1 MLTFQFHQPLIID
14 HVLHSPESWVTT
26 HDPCKIQY
34 VDSKLTLKH
43 LLFPTLSDSG
53 IMKRKE
59 FDRISK
65 ICRLLYQTSQEL
77 KTQAYEGHLHQL
89 DPVEGLRLSTSQMMI
104 RGGGE
109 ILVPG
114 GDLLRMA
121 NTMIKLRELQ
131 RYLDNREDKSHRF
144 TLVTVSMDDF
154 ISDPEAFTAKYLN
167 FMLGNNSHL
176 ICPGMNC
183 QSKIKMIAKSFGKK
197 YAMMK
202 ESGSSHVT
210 TGLHT
215 EKDLMK
221 NVLKM
226 DPYFGPILD
235 RIQILVNEELHK
247 SNDPVHAFT
256 KKSIK
261 HRTD

>member
-1 MLTFQFHQPLIID
+1 MLTFLFYQPLNG
-14 HVLHSPESWVTT
+14 HLLYSPEPWVTA
-26 HDPCKIQY
+26 HDPCELQY
-34 VDSKLTLKH
+34 VNSTLTLKH

-53 IMKRKE
+53 IMKRKD

-65 ICRLLYQTSQEL
+65 LCRSLYQTSPEL
-77 KTQAYEGHLHQL
+77 KTQAYEGHLQQL
-89 DPVEGLRLSTSQMMI
+89 DLVDGLRLSTSQMMI

-131 RYLDNREDKSHRF
+131 RFLYNRGGKFHRV
-144 TLVTVSMDDF
+144 TVVTVSMDDF

-167 FMLGNNSHL
+167 FLLGNNSHL

-183 QSKIKMIAKSFGKK
+183 QRKIKMIAQSFGKK
-197 YAMMK
+197 YATMK

-210 TGLHT
+210 TGTRT
-215 EKDLMK
+215 EKNLMK
-221 NVLKM
+221 NVLKI
-226 DPYFGPILD
+226 DPNFGPILD
-235 RIQILVNEELHK
+235 RIESLVNEELHK
-247 SNDPVHAFT
+247 SNDPVRSVR
-256 KKSIK
+256 KKYIK
-261 HRTD
+261 NRTD